1 MFSPVYKVN
10 DDGEIYLSTKGFSV
24 TYDQFKEDEQGN
36 AYVIVKSDEEPLIR
50 VKLLLHNIGNAKTPE
65 LEVKNKSGLG
75 QVEIRLVRVK
85 IKKFKNG
92 WGAKIA
98 LSNGEVTI
106 KGDIP
111 KHVKI
116 QVVRKVKLS

>member
-10 DDGEIYLSTKGFSV
+10 DQGEIYLSTKSFSV
-24 TYDQFKEDEQGN
+24 SYDQFKEDELGN
-36 AYVIVKSDEEPLIR
+36 AYVIVKSEEDPVLK
-50 VKLLLHNIGNAKTPE
+50 VKLLLHNISNARTQE
-65 LEVKNKSGLG
+65 LEIKNKSGLG
-75 QVEIRLVRVK
+75 LVDIRFLQVK

-92 WGAKIA
+92 WGAKIQ
-98 LSNGEVTI
+98 LPNGEIII

-116 QVVRKVKLS
+116 QVVRKVKLA

>member
-1 MFSPVYKVN
+1 MFTPVYKVN
-10 DDGEIYLSTKGFSV
+10 EQGEIYLSTNSFSV
-24 TYDQFKEDEQGN
+24 SYDQFKEDEMGN
-36 AYVIVKSDEEPLIR
+36 AYVIVKSGEEPILK
-50 VKLLLHNIGNAKTPE
+50 VKLLLHNIGNARTQE

-75 QVEIRLVRVK
+75 LVEIRLLHVK

-92 WGAKIA
+92 WGAKIQ
-98 LSNGEVTI
+98 LQNGELII

-116 QVVRKVKLS
+116 QVVRKVKLG

>member
-10 DDGEIYLSTKGFSV
+10 DQGEIYLSTNSFSV
-24 TYDQFKEDEQGN
+24 SYDQFKEDELGN
-36 AYVIVKSDEEPLIR
+36 AYVIVKSDQEPIMK
-50 VKLLLHNIGNAKTPE
+50 VKLLLHNIGNARTHE

-75 QVEIRLVRVK
+75 LVEIRLLQVK

-98 LSNGEVTI
+98 LSNGEVTV

-111 KHVKI
+111 KHVKL
-116 QVVRKVKLS
+116 QVVRKVKLA

>member
-10 DDGEIYLSTKGFSV
+10 DQGEIYLSTKSFSV
-24 TYDQFKEDEQGN
+24 SYDQFKEDELGN
-36 AYVIVKSDEEPLIR
+36 AYVIVKSEEEPVLK
-50 VKLLLHNIGNAKTPE
+50 VKLLLHNISNARTQE
-65 LEVKNKSGLG
+65 LEIKNKSGLG
-75 QVEIRLVRVK
+75 IVDIRFLQVK

-92 WGAKIA
+92 WGAKIQ
-98 LSNGEVTI
+98 LPNGELII

-116 QVVRKVKLS
+116 QVVRKVKLA